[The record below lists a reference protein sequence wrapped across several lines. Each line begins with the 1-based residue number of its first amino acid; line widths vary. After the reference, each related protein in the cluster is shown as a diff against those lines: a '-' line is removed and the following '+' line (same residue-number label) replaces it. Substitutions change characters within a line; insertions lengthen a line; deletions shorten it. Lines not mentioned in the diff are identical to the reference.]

1 MLFILV
7 TLIIMLVISPILT
20 AMTFGGIIPIVIF
33 STFYQKWMR
42 DLQRMIQ
49 KEKAVMSTVAEEA
62 FSNIRTVKA
71 FGNEDAETL
80 KFSVSNMVTY
90 NVGKKKAFYSAIF
103 TVFTQLLLYGSM
115 IADIAVASLLFKN
128 GTISIGEITSF
139 MFYMLMLVFNFMIV
153 GFVFGNVASVVG
165 ASDKIYELMNYEPEI
180 KTNDKE
186 IERYAKITGVEDEEI
201 SKMKYIKIE
210 GEINGRIELKGV
222 KFSYPSKKHEG
233 IQVLKGVDISVENE
247 KNRVVALCGT
257 SGCGKSSIIALIE
270 RFYVADEGEVLFN
283 GVNVNKLDPTWYHNQ
298 IAIV

>member
-1 MLFILV
+1 MFIRGMLFILV

-103 TVFTQLLLYGSM
+103 T
-115 IADIAVASLLFKN
+115 
-128 GTISIGEITSF
+128 
-139 MFYMLMLVFNFMIV
+139 
-153 GFVFGNVASVVG
+153 
-165 ASDKIYELMNYEPEI
+165 ELN
-180 KTNDKE
+180 
-186 IERYAKITGVEDEEI
+186 
-201 SKMKYIKIE
+201 
-210 GEINGRIELKGV
+210 
-222 KFSYPSKKHEG
+222 
-233 IQVLKGVDISVENE
+233 
-247 KNRVVALCGT
+247 
-257 SGCGKSSIIALIE
+257 
-270 RFYVADEGEVLFN
+270 
-283 GVNVNKLDPTWYHNQ
+283 
-298 IAIV
+298 